1 MVKTLGMLVM
11 VTRNFAGIRLRFED
25 PCLDGSED
33 FLPIALSFVICLG
46 EGKRENRLYLTSCFT
61 WNLIPCDVFETISE
75 HLGVVPA

>member
-11 VTRNFAGIRLRFED
+11 VTRNFAGIRLRFKD

-46 EGKRENRLYLTSCFT
+46 EGKRENRLYLTSLLYLEPDTLRC
-61 WNLIPCDVFETISE
+61 L
-75 HLGVVPA
+75 